1 MENIIQTFMKEEQ
14 AILIVALCL
23 LSIVRCSNK
32 IYYENRNESIKRVFV
47 SNRCILD

>member
-23 LSIVRCSNK
+23 LSIVRCSKQNR
-32 IYYENRNESIKRVFV
+32 YENRNESIKRVFV
-47 SNRCILD
+47 PYRCILD